1 MKTLLTLA
9 LFTLLALT
17 APAADFTGPNKTLS
31 SSGTLTNMMALNPS
45 NGCKAYDIYA
55 VNTSAS
61 DLWLLV
67 FDSATN
73 QVNGATTA
81 MSTLIPAGKGG
92 GFYWTEGRP
101 FRRGITV
108 AGSTTPY
115 ALTNTSAVLT
125 LDVTYLDRM
134 F

>member
-1 MKTLLTLA
+1 MKTLILA
-9 LFTLLALT
+9 LLLFTLHT
-17 APAADFTGPNKTLS
+17 ARAADFTGPNKTV
-31 SSGTLTNMMALNPS
+31 SSGGSLTNMVAVNPGS
-45 NGCKAYDIYA
+45 TGCKGYDILA

-61 DLWLLV
+61 DVYLLV

-73 QVNGATTA
+73 QLDGATTA
-81 MSTLIPAGKGG
+81 ISTLIPAGKSG

-115 ALTNTSAVLT
+115 ALTNTSTVLT
-125 LDVTYLDRM
+125 IDVVYLDRM